1 MSLRHDDR
9 FTSSKGSC
17 TPARR
22 RPVGG
27 LSAQSVH
34 FVVVDES
41 YSLTSAR
48 THLGE
53 LVSRARYSHR
63 PVAITEHGKPSVAII
78 NIDDLADLEDRA
90 ALAAHYAARLAGR
103 SGVPLAD
110 LDTALDRVDAD
121 DAR

>member
-1 MSLRHDDR
+1 M
-9 FTSSKGSC
+9 
-17 TPARR
+17 
-22 RPVGG
+22 
-27 LSAQSVH
+27 QSVH
-34 FVVVDES
+34 FDVMDES
-41 YSLTSAR
+41 YSLTAAR

-90 ALAAHYAARLAGR
+90 ALAAHYADRLAGR
-103 SGVPLAD
+103 RGVPLAD
-110 LDTALDRVDAD
+110 LDTALDQMDAD

>member
-1 MSLRHDDR
+1 M
-9 FTSSKGSC
+9 
-17 TPARR
+17 
-22 RPVGG
+22 
-27 LSAQSVH
+27 
-34 FVVVDES
+34 DES

-103 SGVPLAD
+103 DGVALAD
-110 LDTALDRVDAD
+110 LDTALDQMAAD

>member
-1 MSLRHDDR
+1 M
-9 FTSSKGSC
+9 
-17 TPARR
+17 
-22 RPVGG
+22 
-27 LSAQSVH
+27 
-34 FVVVDES
+34 DES
-41 YSLTSAR
+41 YTLTSAR

-78 NIDDLADLEDRA
+78 NIEDLADLEDRA

-103 SGVPLAD
+103 DGVALAD
-110 LDTALDRVDAD
+110 LDAALDQMDAD

>member
-1 MSLRHDDR
+1 MPPPPRAVLW
-9 FTSSKGSC
+9 
-17 TPARR
+17 
-22 RPVGG
+22 
-27 LSAQSVH
+27 LI
-34 FVVVDES
+34 VVS
-41 YSLTSAR
+41 SLTSAR
-48 THLGE
+48 NHLGE

-103 SGVPLAD
+103 SGVLLAD
-110 LDTALDRVDAD
+110 LDTALDQIDAD

>member
-1 MSLRHDDR
+1 MDD
-9 FTSSKGSC
+9 
-17 TPARR
+17 
-22 RPVGG
+22 
-27 LSAQSVH
+27 
-34 FVVVDES
+34 S

-103 SGVPLAD
+103 DGVALAD
-110 LDTALDRVDAD
+110 LDAALDRMDAD
-121 DAR
+121 DVQ

>member
-1 MSLRHDDR
+1 MY
-9 FTSSKGSC
+9 
-17 TPARR
+17 
-22 RPVGG
+22 
-27 LSAQSVH
+27 
-34 FVVVDES
+34 ES
-41 YSLTSAR
+41 YTLTTAR

-103 SGVPLAD
+103 DGVPLAE
-110 LDTALDRVDAD
+110 LDAALDRMDDAD
-121 DAR
+121 TR